1 MIINLGDNPVDDY
14 ILNTLLYLFQRFN
27 KHRSPSRGKNT
38 GTISYV
44 SHLQIVSFVAEPVYS
59 LVSVHNKCCFF
70 IQNIIHLAI
79 MLLYLLSTY
88 TSSKLI
94 IQFFHW
100 HDL

>member
-1 MIINLGDNPVDDY
+1 MIIKLGDNPVDDY

-44 SHLQIVSFVAEPVYS
+44 SDLQIVSFVAEPVYLS
-59 LVSVHNKCCFF
+59 YPFITSVVFF

-79 MLLYLLSTY
+79 MLLYLLST
-88 TSSKLI
+88 
-94 IQFFHW
+94 
-100 HDL
+100 